1 MLGKRFNKPT
11 PTKGDINKMYKR
23 KSEAVSK
30 RGSMS
35 ASLRHSPKKADPAD
49 RKMNESRFSG
59 PPNSELMASVST
71 QANPTSTNTSANR
84 RNQSTVKLL
93 QNKAIEVSLSPEK
106 GKKKTERKTYSS
118 IYGQSSRRNPKKKLD
133 ETLEKAQTEISKE
146 RPKSAS
152 RSLSK

>member
-30 RGSMS
+30 RGMS
-35 ASLRHSPKKADPAD
+35 ASLRQSPKKNQTADKTLNASGFSQPA
-49 RKMNESRFSG
+49 
-59 PPNSELMASVST
+59 NSELLASVST
-71 QANPTSTNTSANR
+71 ANPTSTNTSANR

-106 GKKKTERKTYSS
+106 GKRQTQRKTFTS

-133 ETLEKAQTEISKE
+133 ETLDKV
-146 RPKSAS
+146 
-152 RSLSK
+152 